1 MRMKKIV
8 SLVMFSALIG
18 TVIPAASCSELGIGQ
33 DIKAKVFMFEAAR
46 QPPDI
51 SKVVFHVLLDKTERT
66 VKGAEYVISLKID
79 GKVIDSKKISVNE
92 TGSMTGTVTLTGNGR
107 EMNRM
112 LSELDKK
119 YEQAKIDY
127 EDFQNE
133 MGWDL
138 IRGEL
143 GAKSYDEIKR
153 LQEKEKALQTEVNK
167 WKALRTGNGV
177 NWGNSLDSFCRKY
190 VSIAIIRQQ
199 D

>member
-1 MRMKKIV
+1 MRMKRIV
-8 SLVMFSALIG
+8 SLVIISAFIG

-33 DIKAKVFMFEAAR
+33 DIKTNIFMLEAGR

-51 SKVVFHVLLDKTERT
+51 SRVVFHVTLEKTERT
-66 VKGAEYVISLKID
+66 LKDTDYVISLTID
-79 GKVIDSKKISVNE
+79 GNVSDSKTIWVSE
-92 TGSMTGTVTLTGNGR
+92 TGSMTGSVTLAGNGR

-112 LSELDKK
+112 LSELDKQ

-167 WKALRTGNGV
+167 WRH
-177 NWGNSLDSFCRKY
+177 Y
-190 VSIAIIRQQ
+190 VTVTE
-199 D
+199 